1 MFEHPAVFD
10 DFLSGKLPANCS
22 VQRSG
27 LQLLLCRQ
35 PIQGDTWVSNRRG
48 ISSVSSNCSP
58 RWLRKATKTNQV
70 AFPSSVQIGQEKCA
84 HFLGAYFFFY
94 SGRIH
99 SCLSF
104 AKSDNVSR
112 RKVPTDY
119 SKSMTFMRH
128 NYKRFN

>member
-35 PIQGDTWVSNRRG
+35 PIQGDTCVSNRRG

-84 HFLGAYFFFY
+84 HFLGAYFFSFTLDEFIRVCR
-94 SGRIH
+94 SRNRI
-99 SCLSF
+99 
-104 AKSDNVSR
+104 
-112 RKVPTDY
+112 
-119 SKSMTFMRH
+119 TFQGEKFQLTIQ
-128 NYKRFN
+128 NQ